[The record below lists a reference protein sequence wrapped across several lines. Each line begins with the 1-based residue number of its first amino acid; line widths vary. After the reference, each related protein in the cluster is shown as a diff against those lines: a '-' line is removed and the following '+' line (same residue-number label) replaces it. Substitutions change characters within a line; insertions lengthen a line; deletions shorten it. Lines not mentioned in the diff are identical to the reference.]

1 VSDVPKELHDTIRS
15 FTHELAVV
23 EELHDSRVA
32 PDSMKNADLVLEAQ
46 DVLAAPGSSTCEHF
60 QGPHFLRL
68 RVDDAIEL
76 PHAAAAHRCVHSVAT
91 RENRI
96 FGKLR
101 RIVVERRVVG
111 RQPRRNRKLQFAET
125 GHREVTRVPRKLVS
139 PRLCPVN
146 GDAMLEGMAKPP
158 KRIAHY
164 ELGKEIG
171 RGGMGVVYQ
180 ARSVHHGGLF
190 RGCVV
195 KLIRADEISEQIL
208 REARV
213 GMSLSGHANI
223 VATNDV
229 GEEKGFIY
237 IAMDHVSGLGLDRF
251 LWSLDVLPAV
261 SDQQSARVAQA
272 HALTLDMVLYVILEA
287 ADGLGYAHEMTH
299 RGKGMGIVHRDIK
312 PSNIMVSV
320 AGEVK
325 ILDFGIAKIRQS
337 PISTSI
343 PGTLLYMAPEHARG
357 EPVTPASDFY
367 SLGLVLFEMLAGSHP
382 RRGWGQGQAM
392 VAAVSALREVP
403 TLPENLNVW
412 VPEGKSAK
420 GERLYRRLRRS
431 ELPTVV
437 VDAIAGLLSPDPA
450 RRLMKYIDLI
460 TLLSE
465 LVDVKMQ
472 RWQAAEAI
480 RYIAD
485 IVPSTRTTLCD
496 GDDPDED
503 SDDTAGRDDV
513 PVLRGR
519 STKSFGGGAGWWP
532 LARSASRSRDAMAVA
547 HGGPPV
553 GRTERAQLPMHMASP
568 ATLRPEP
575 EMPKMAPLWLDV
587 SGALVEAV
595 VGPPPSTLPMRR
607 VRRRFSS
614 LGLAVAGLGCVVAT
628 VLLASL
634 MTTERLLGAGE
645 ASLTSEPSVPEV
657 EEPQQKPHAS
667 ALSDQPHDARAG
679 VEVESPVAPSL
690 EVPGVP
696 PEPRPPLQTDE
707 QSPEETLQTDEQFP
721 EETNVQVDSPTP
733 RRESRGPN
741 RAFCRAR
748 RRQAEAASSSRSWSD
763 VLTYTRAQEC
773 WAEDKVE
780 RRRLIVRALLE
791 LGRFEECEKVAARWR
806 ADGYIAKFHGICQ
819 KERRAAAA
827 VASVSGSGSP
837 AEDNAR

>member
-1 VSDVPKELHDTIRS
+1 
-15 FTHELAVV
+15 
-23 EELHDSRVA
+23 
-32 PDSMKNADLVLEAQ
+32 
-46 DVLAAPGSSTCEHF
+46 
-60 QGPHFLRL
+60 
-68 RVDDAIEL
+68 
-76 PHAAAAHRCVHSVAT
+76 
-91 RENRI
+91 
-96 FGKLR
+96 
-101 RIVVERRVVG
+101 
-111 RQPRRNRKLQFAET
+111 
-125 GHREVTRVPRKLVS
+125 
-139 PRLCPVN
+139 
-146 GDAMLEGMAKPP
+146 
-158 KRIAHY
+158 
-164 ELGKEIG
+164 
-171 RGGMGVVYQ
+171 
-180 ARSVHHGGLF
+180 
-190 RGCVV
+190 
-195 KLIRADEISEQIL
+195 
-208 REARV
+208 
-213 GMSLSGHANI
+213 MSLSGHANI

-261 SDQQSARVAQA
+261 SGQQSARVAQA

-299 RGKGMGIVHRDIK
+299 RGKCMGIVHRDIK

-392 VAAVSALREVP
+392 VAAVSTLREVP

-412 VPEGKSAK
+412 MPEGQDAK

-437 VDAIAGLLSPDPA
+437 EDAIAGLLHPDPA
-450 RRLMKYIDLI
+450 RRLTKYIDLI

-472 RWQAAEAI
+472 RWQAAKAI

-485 IVPSTRTTLCD
+485 IVPSTRTTMCD

-519 STKSFGGGAGWWP
+519 STKSFGGGAGWWT
-532 LARSASRSRDAMAVA
+532 LARSASRSRDAVVD
-547 HGGPPV
+547 GGPPV
-553 GRTERAQLPMHMASP
+553 GRTERALPPMHMASP

-595 VGPPPSTLPMRR
+595 GGPPPSTLPMRR

-628 VLLASL
+628 VLLVSL

-645 ASLTSEPSVPEV
+645 ASLTSEPSVPEM
-657 EEPQQKPHAS
+657 EEPQQKSHAS
-667 ALSDQPHDARAG
+667 VLSDQPHDARAG

-690 EVPGVP
+690 EIPGVP

-707 QSPEETLQTDEQFP
+707 QPP
-721 EETNVQVDSPTP
+721 EETNVQVDSPKL
-733 RRESRGPN
+733 RRVSRDPSS
-741 RAFCRAR
+741 AFCLAR
-748 RRQAEAASSSRSWSD
+748 RQQVETASSSHSWSD
-763 VLTYTRAQEC
+763 VLTYARAQEC

-780 RRRLIVRALLE
+780 RRRLVVRALLE
-791 LGRFEECEKVAARWR
+791 LGRFEECEKAAARWR
-806 ADGYIAKFHGICQ
+806 ADGHIAQFHGICQ
-819 KERRAAAA
+819 RQRRAAAV
-827 VASVSGSGSP
+827 VASASGSGSP
-837 AEDNAR
+837 AEANAR